1 MSNHKVDIWEID
13 NFASD
18 LQEASQD
25 IRSSLDKV
33 KESIDSFNGM
43 DSFSGKAAKEAKVYF
58 NELHLTVLE
67 SFRGLFDDLNENL
80 EQHLKTFASEV
91 DASESTV
98 IESNYLQDVKEDI
111 NDIYE
116 SLQEHDESIYD
127 TI

>member
-1 MSNHKVDIWEID
+1 
-13 NFASD
+13 
-18 LQEASQD
+18 
-25 IRSSLDKV
+25 
-33 KESIDSFNGM
+33 M

-80 EQHLKTFASEV
+80 VQHLKTFASEV